1 MNCFQG
7 KRTVG
12 LGLLLALLPLSR
24 SDGVLFVSTGDPSVN
39 TNAPTG
45 SLANSGWQYEG
56 QWNIVLG
63 TAIAPHFFL
72 AAQHVNGAVG
82 QTFELNGV
90 TYHTVAFFD
99 EPGTDLRLWQ
109 VAETF
114 PSFAPLYTTS
124 DEVGKQCVVFGRG
137 TERGPAITI
146 GKLTNGWLWG
156 DTNNIERWG
165 ENVVTGV
172 TTNGGVGPLL
182 FANFNG
188 KGIANECDL
197 SYNDSSGGLFIKQG
211 TTWKLAGVHYSV
223 DGPFSQD
230 GTANTQFDAA
240 LTDLRGLYFRVGI
253 NGWEL
258 VPTNNPVAVPTSFY
272 SSRISVNIDWINS
285 VINFVPGSELQI
297 TSGPAA
303 TNAVSSF
310 GDTTVVRPGDTVG
323 FAVGAISTNGNPVT
337 CAWDFG
343 NGDTSTNFNPSEVF
357 TNCGAF
363 AVSVTLTD
371 AVMSV
376 TTGLTVAVACP
387 MTVSSFKLQAKFTKV
402 GADACSVSGTLPNL
416 ATNVSLANAVVT
428 LDVGD
433 AAFAF
438 TLNAKGKGSSKSGSL
453 TVSINKKSGLWTYTG
468 KLKGDMHGA
477 WSNHGV
483 TSAVV
488 TNNLVT
494 VPVVVLLQLD
504 TLQSFESEPGLSYT
518 CKNSVSGTGT
528 LAP

>member
-1 MNCFQG
+1 MKCFQG
-7 KRTVG
+7 KRTLW

-24 SDGVLFVSTGDPSVN
+24 SDGVLFVSTGDPSFN

-56 QWNIVLG
+56 QWGQFLG
-63 TAIAPHFFL
+63 TPIATNFFL
-72 AAQHVNGAVG
+72 AAQHVGGTVG
-82 QTFELNGV
+82 DTFLWNGV

-99 EPGTDLRLWQ
+99 EPGTDLRLCQ

-114 PSFAPLYTTS
+114 PSFAPLYTTA
-124 DEVGKQCVVFGRG
+124 DEVGKHCVVIGRG
-137 TERGPAITI
+137 TDRGPAITI

-165 ENVVTGV
+165 ENVITGV
-172 TTNGGVGPLL
+172 TTNGGAGPLL
-182 FANFNG
+182 YANFDA

-197 SYNDSSGGLFIKQG
+197 SVHDSSGGLFIEQG
-211 TTWKLAGVHYSV
+211 KTWKLAGIHYSV
-223 DGPFSQD
+223 AGPYSHD
-230 GTANTQFDAA
+230 GTSATQFEAA
-240 LTDLRGLYFRVGI
+240 LTDLRGLYYLVGT
-253 NGWEL
+253 NSWVL
-258 VPTNNPVAVPTSFY
+258 VPTNYPVAVPTSFF
-272 SSRISVNIDWINS
+272 SSRISANIDWINS
-285 VINFVPGSELQI
+285 VLNFVPGAELQI
-297 TSGPAA
+297 TSGPGA

-310 GDTTVVRPGDTVG
+310 GDTVVVTPGDMAG
-323 FAVGAISTNGNPVT
+323 FAVGAVSTNGNPVT

-343 NGDTSTNFNPSEVF
+343 NGDTSTDCNPSEVF

-363 AVSVTLTD
+363 AASVTVTD

-387 MTVSSFKLQAKFTKV
+387 MTVSAFKLQAKFTRV
-402 GADACSVSGTLPNL
+402 GADTCAVSGTLPNL
-416 ATNVSLANAVVT
+416 ATDASVANAVVT

-453 TVSINKKSGLWTYTG
+453 SVTFNTKSAVWTYKG

-477 WSNHGV
+477 WANHGV
-483 TSAVV
+483 TSAVA
-488 TNNLVT
+488 TNSAIT

-504 TLQSFESEPGLSYT
+504 TLQSFESEPGMSYT